1 MVACSIGDPDKE
13 KNNENY
19 NCCQR
24 KSISGVER
32 LTVFLTFCWSE
43 RRCGY
48 GGRSRNELDRGR
60 YRGRESIPLSSHR
73 LNEARLFAAVAE
85 GLADF
90 TDSTVDTVVGV
101 EMYVRSPDSFDD
113 LVARDEL
120 PGVFGKKEK
129 QLQRDAFQLDRASCP
144 TEFIRSGI
152 KLEVVTKSDGWLA
165 YGRPGHYVHPRREG

>member
-1 MVACSIGDPDKE
+1 MVACSVGDPDKE

-32 LTVFLTFCWSE
+32 LTVFLTFCWSD

-48 GGRSRNELDRGR
+48 GGRSRNELGRGR
-60 YRGRESIPLSSHR
+60 YRGRESIPLASDR
-73 LNEARLFAAVAE
+73 LYEARLFAAVAE
-85 GLADF
+85 GLADL
-90 TDSTVDTVVGV
+90 TNSAVDTVVGV
-101 EMYVRSPDSFDD
+101 EVDVRSPDSFDD

-129 QLQRDAFQLDRASCP
+129 QLQRNALQLDWPSRA
-144 TEFIRSGI
+144 TEFVGSGI

-165 YGRPGHYVHPRREG
+165 YGLPGHYVHPRREG